1 VLEYLEGETLAD
13 RLTRGALT
21 IESALAVGI
30 QICAGLDQA
39 HRHGIVHRDL
49 KPGNVML
56 IGKGTVPQVKL
67 LDFGLA
73 KSTAPLAAG
82 GAGAVT
88 VSTPMTVPGVLLG
101 TLPYISPEQAEGGDA
116 DARSDIFAFGA
127 VLYEMVSGRRAF
139 EGRSAA
145 SVLAAVLD
153 RDPPPLASLQA
164 LSPPALDHIVA
175 RCLAKDPDERWQSAG
190 DVMRELRWVASAPP
204 PAAIGAVRRGWSV
217 AWVASTI
224 ALAAALAGTAAW
236 TARKTPDR
244 REPVQFSILPPSGT
258 RWSSQA
264 SISISPD
271 GRHLAFVAW
280 VGSIEAR
287 RLWIHSFGTGESREL
302 AGTEGATRPFWSPD
316 SQHIAFFTGDSTV
329 AGGWELKR
337 IGVGGG
343 AAPSICELRGGP
355 LGGTWNRDGVILIG
369 TNEGLRRVADSG
381 GPGELITH
389 VDREKENA
397 HFGPSFLPDGR
408 HFIYVRGGSS
418 MQRTWMRPK
427 GGASGRLARSPCWLR
442 LATCCSCAAEHSSLT
457 R

>member
-1 VLEYLEGETLAD
+1 MSLVPGTRVGAYEILTPLGAGGMGEVYKARDTRLDRVVAIKVLAAHAAGDPAFRERFDREARTISQLNHTQICTLHDVGEENGAPYLVLEYLEGETLAD

-101 TLPYISPEQAEGGDA
+101 TLPYMSPEQAEGRDA

-316 SQHIAFFTGDSTV
+316 SQHIAFFAGDGTV

-337 IGVGGG
+337 IG
-343 AAPSICELRGGP
+343 
-355 LGGTWNRDGVILIG
+355 
-369 TNEGLRRVADSG
+369 
-381 GPGELITH
+381 
-389 VDREKENA
+389 
-397 HFGPSFLPDGR
+397 
-408 HFIYVRGGSS
+408 
-418 MQRTWMRPK
+418 
-427 GGASGRLARSPCWLR
+427 
-442 LATCCSCAAEHSSLT
+442 
-457 R
+457 